1 MYFRKPLMLLQ
12 SETKSKGCNGL
23 DVLKFK
29 TKYALPQKE
38 SYLCAVE
45 HLKPMGQS
53 ESGQNCRVWSLYYL
67 KQ

>member
-1 MYFRKPLMLLQ
+1 MLPQ
-12 SETKSKGCNGL
+12 SETKSKGCNAL

-29 TKYALPQKE
+29 TKYALPRKE

-45 HLKPMGQS
+45 HLKPMGQN
-53 ESGQNCRVWSLYYL
+53 ESGQNCRVWSSYYL